1 MDERPTSSDRT
12 TPVTVRTFGMLR
24 ALRVERGLPISVE
37 IEVADEG
44 TSAGEIADELGLP
57 RDLIEGVFCNH
68 TVYGLGHLVRPG
80 DRVAFVPYGTP
91 GPHRVTLG
99 LYDAGRGQREE

>member
-1 MDERPTSSDRT
+1 MDGQPNPESGAAR
-12 TPVTVRTFGMLR
+12 VTVRVFGLLR
-24 ALRVERGLPISVE
+24 EVRLERGLLPSAE
-37 IEVADEG
+37 AEVPEDG
-44 TSAGEIADELGLP
+44 ITAGEIADELGLP

-68 TVYGLGHLVRPG
+68 TVYGLGHVIRPG

-99 LYDAGRGQREE
+99 LYDAGRGQRE